1 MTPVKTR
8 VVEVAPAPEEGW
20 WSLLQRSVEH
30 AHILTLPSFLSTHRL
45 CPSTWV
51 VYSGGKSVIAATGIK
66 SKWIIWPLWKP
77 SRVSTAQ
84 TLRLVVD
91 NLEAAE
97 AHLRS
102 TLLAWQPAPWGS
114 EAAVVTLVLAS
125 SSI

>member
-30 AHILTLPSFLSTHRL
+30 THILTPPSFLSTHRL

-66 SKWIIWPLWKP
+66 SKWMIWPL
-77 SRVSTAQ
+77 
-84 TLRLVVD
+84 
-91 NLEAAE
+91 
-97 AHLRS
+97 
-102 TLLAWQPAPWGS
+102 
-114 EAAVVTLVLAS
+114 
-125 SSI
+125 